1 MSDPINH
8 AYAEALLNIAQA
20 EGALPR
26 IEEDAHRLFD
36 LLRTNA
42 ELQEF
47 VKNPNVRDE
56 GKRQAFAQLLGGKV
70 HPALLDAV
78 LLIVGQNRGNRLAA
92 ILEEFKTV
100 AANARQHVAGE
111 VISAVALDDAMVK
124 RLEAELS
131 KQTGKNVHLMQRVD
145 PAILGGLVVRLG
157 HEVIDGSVRRKLEDV
172 RASLAG

>member
-56 GKRQAFAQLLGGKV
+56 GKRQAFTQLLGGKI
-70 HPALLDAV
+70 HPALLDSV

-111 VISAVALDDAMVK
+111 VISAVPLDDATVK
-124 RLEAELS
+124 ALEAKLS
-131 KQTGKNVHLMQRVD
+131 QSTGKNVHLMSRVD

-157 HEVIDGSVRRKLEDV
+157 HEVIDGSVRKKLEDV

>member
-1 MSDPINH
+1 MSDHINH
-8 AYAEALLNIAQA
+8 SYAEALLRIAQA

-26 IEEDAHRLFD
+26 IEEEAHRLFD

-56 GKRQAFAQLLGGKV
+56 GKRQAFTQLLGGKI
-70 HPALLDAV
+70 HPAMLDSV
-78 LLIVGQNRGNRLAA
+78 LLIVSQNRGNRLAQ
-92 ILEEFKTV
+92 ILEDFKTV

-111 VISAVALDDAMVK
+111 VISAVALDDTTVK

-131 KQTGKNVHLMQRVD
+131 KNSGKNVHLMSRVD
-145 PAILGGLVVRLG
+145 PSILGGLVVRFG
-157 HEVIDGSVRRKLEDV
+157 HEVIDGSVRKKLEDV

>member
-8 AYAEALLNIAQA
+8 AYAEALLRVAQA
-20 EGALPR
+20 EDALPR

-56 GKRQAFAQLLGGKV
+56 GKRVALAQLLGDKV
-70 HPALLDAV
+70 HPALLDTV
-78 LLIVGQNRGNRLAA
+78 LLIIGQNRGNRLAQ
-92 ILEEFKTV
+92 ILEQFKTV
-100 AANARQHVAGE
+100 AAEARQHIAGE
-111 VISAVALDDAMVK
+111 VVSAVALDDATVK
-124 RLEAELS
+124 RLETELS
-131 KQTGKNVHLMQRVD
+131 KQSGKNVHLMRRVD
-145 PAILGGLVVRLG
+145 PSILGGLVVRLG
-157 HEVIDGSVRRKLEDV
+157 HEIIDGSVKRKLEDV